1 MKINGFAPN
10 SEIFTKMS
18 IGQENK
24 VEKSS
29 NSTFGDVLK
38 SELDKVNE
46 SQVASEQLTEKFI
59 KGDDVDVHNVMVAG
73 EEAKL
78 SLQLAVQVR
87 NKLVEAYQEISR
99 MQL

>member
-1 MKINGFAPN
+1 MKINGFVPN
-10 SEIFTKMS
+10 NEIFTKMS
-18 IGQENK
+18 VGQENK
-24 VEKSS
+24 IETFS
-29 NSTFGDVLK
+29 NNTFGNVLK
-38 SELDKVNE
+38 GELDKVNE
-46 SQVASEQLTEKFI
+46 SQIASEDITERFI
-59 KGDDVDVHNVMVAG
+59 KGEDIDVHNVMVAG

>member
-1 MKINGFAPN
+1 MKINGFVPN
-10 SEIFTKMS
+10 NEIFTKMS
-18 IGQENK
+18 VGQENK
-24 VEKSS
+24 IETSS
-29 NSTFGDVLK
+29 NNTFGNVLK
-38 SELDKVNE
+38 GELDKVNE
-46 SQVASEQLTEKFI
+46 SQIASEDITERFI
-59 KGDDVDVHNVMVAG
+59 KGEDIDVHNVMVAG

>member
-1 MKINGFAPN
+1 MKINGFVPN
-10 SEIFTKMS
+10 NEIFTKMS
-18 IGQENK
+18 VGQEK
-24 VEKSS
+24 KIETSS
-29 NSTFGDVLK
+29 NNTFGNVLK
-38 SELDKVNE
+38 GELDKVNE
-46 SQVASEQLTEKFI
+46 SQIASEDITERFI
-59 KGDDVDVHNVMVAG
+59 KGEDIDVHNVMVAG